1 MSELSSDTATGGQD
15 SMPSSAAG
23 GTPEES
29 DLPQI
34 QGLGDDPDTAGAG
47 LDESAAGSDPMPDM
61 SGTGGTEPD

>member
-15 SMPSSAAG
+15 SMPSAAAG
-23 GTPEES
+23 GMSQEP
-29 DLPQI
+29 DLPQL

-61 SGTGGTEPD
+61 SGTSGTSQD